1 MELRKICEDTSDMGM
16 WELAHNFVFIKNR
29 EAWYRDFDQEI
40 SVLDLMR
47 EIIKKHGDPESFV
60 DMRDEELGEA
70 LMDSLQFGTD
80 DIDGVFA
87 TLYMA
92 LWGMSEVREWLK
104 AYETHG
110 LPTTMRPEVL
120 ERAVSTWG
128 KEAQVDMAIEEMS
141 ELTKALLKE
150 RRATHYPGTQAAEKA
165 RQGIFEEMA
174 DVIIMLMQLLLIF
187 GGRDTVQKALDEKMK
202 RLAGR
207 LEAAAKEAGAGA
219 AQEVMQPAT

>member
-187 GGRDTVQKALDEKMK
+187 GGRDTVQRALDEKMK

>member
-219 AQEVMQPAT
+219 DRKSVV

>member
-1 MELRKICEDTSDMGM
+1 MELRKICEDTSDLGM

>member
-1 MELRKICEDTSDMGM
+1 MDIKRICEDTSKMGM

-29 EAWYRDFDQEI
+29 EAWYRDFDREI
-40 SVLDLMR
+40 SVLDFMR

-92 LWGMSEVREWLK
+92 FWGMSEVREWLK

-110 LPTTMRPEVL
+110 LPTTIRPEVL

-150 RRATHYPGTQAAEKA
+150 RWAAHYTGTQATEKA
-165 RQGIFEEMA
+165 RQGIFEEKA
-174 DVIIMLMQLLLIF
+174 DVIIMLMQLLVIF

>member
-174 DVIIMLMQLLLIF
+174 DVIIMPMQLLLIF

>member
-174 DVIIMLMQLLLIF
+174 DVIIMPMQLLLIF

-207 LEAAAKEAGAGA
+207 LEAAAKEAGDRKS
-219 AQEVMQPAT
+219 VV